1 MFRSGLAQGAEANGR
16 LASKG
21 RAPWPGRRAA
31 PPFIAAMLAFFAP
44 FAHSAGGFYFGAEA
58 GAAMA
63 QKLQSTRVNTG
74 VPTNCDQWLDSAV
87 LNDGTAVPL
96 PPSQC
101 QPRVLPSSPNDFD
114 LDAGWLAGVQVG
126 YALDRVRFE
135 AEYFHRR
142 QGGETL
148 PLVVPGDDKQQEFI
162 QRNEEI
168 DDLGAHNLFANLY
181 YGFGNGNSRFT
192 PYVGV
197 GVGAMRVKL
206 DYSATSIRNS
216 DRDALL
222 ALGRNPNA
230 AGTTSRADKS
240 LSDTLWGYQFMAGVD
255 YALGPASAL
264 TVKFRYGDAF
274 SDFKNDGNEWE
285 PLRDHAST
293 TGPGGAPILYGIEAD
308 DFGFWAVSVGF
319 KFFLD

>member
-1 MFRSGLAQGAEANGR
+1 MFHSGLAQGAEANSGG
-16 LASKG
+16 ASKG
-21 RAPWPGRRAA
+21 RAARPRRRAA
-31 PPFIAAMLAFFAP
+31 SPFIAALLAFFAP
-44 FAHSAGGFYFGAEA
+44 LAHPASGLYFGAEA
-58 GAAMA
+58 GVAMA

-74 VPTNCDQWLDSAV
+74 VPTNCDQWLGPAV

-96 PPSQC
+96 PASQC

-126 YALDRVRFE
+126 YALDRVRVE

-148 PLVVPGDDKQQEFI
+148 PLVVPGDDKQQEFTE
-162 QRNEEI
+162 RNEEI

-197 GVGAMRVKL
+197 GLGAMRVKL

-240 LSDTLWGYQFMAGVD
+240 LSDTLWGYQFIAGLD
-255 YALGPASAL
+255 YALSPASAL
-264 TVKFRYGDAF
+264 TLKFRYGDAF
-274 SDFKNDGNEWE
+274 SDFENDDNEWE

-293 TGPGGAPILYGIEAD
+293 AGPGGAPIRYGIEAD
-308 DFGFWAVSVGF
+308 DFGFWAISVGL